1 VLRYFLCGLPLA
13 ILVHTRCAMAGDDPV
28 FRLQMSP
35 YSAHFESGPNRRYV
49 WAVGV
54 EMERQGTVHGIV
66 FFKNSF
72 GQNALY
78 VYPWGGMHENLFNIE
93 HLFFKWSIGVLYGYK
108 PPYQHKVPFNFHGYS
123 PAIVP
128 AIGWNFSS
136 GFSTQ
141 LNLLGTSGVMLQ
153 ISKDL

>member
-1 VLRYFLCGLPLA
+1 MPRYFLPTIPLA
-13 ILVHTRCAMAGDDPV
+13 VLAYAGCAIGAEEPV

-35 YSAHFESGPNRRYV
+35 YALHYEHSSNHRHV
-49 WAVGV
+49 WSVGIEV
-54 EMERQGTVHGIV
+54 ERDSSVRGIV

-78 VYPWGGMHENLFNIE
+78 FYPWGGMYDNLFNVE

-108 PPYQHKVPFNFHGYS
+108 PPYEHKVPFNFHGYS

-128 AIGWNFSS
+128 AIGWNFPS

-141 LNLLGTSGVMLQ
+141 LNFLGTSGVMLQ